1 MKELKDYW
9 WMIIT
14 IPALTILIYLLTK
27 KSMKGLAI
35 LSIIFGIAV
44 ITSWNWILAYP
55 IKGNINL
62 LLGITWLALG
72 IEWFFYHYRKKVR

>member
-1 MKELKDYW
+1 
-9 WMIIT
+9 
-14 IPALTILIYLLTK
+14 
-27 KSMKGLAI
+27 MKGLAI

-44 ITSWNWILAYP
+44 ITSWILAYP

-72 IEWFFYHYRKKVR
+72 IGWFFYHYRKKVG